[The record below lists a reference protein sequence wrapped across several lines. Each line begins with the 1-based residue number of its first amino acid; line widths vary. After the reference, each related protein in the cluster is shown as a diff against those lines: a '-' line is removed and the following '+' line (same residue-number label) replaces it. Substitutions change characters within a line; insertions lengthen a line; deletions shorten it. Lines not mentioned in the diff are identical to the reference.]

1 MCRSHRRASNQF
13 SYSLYGNPIGFTET
27 SMIKRPDE
35 ATLELPMRPRLCAG
49 RAFHAIGCGVTYL
62 AMSLE
67 AATRASWSAHKAAPT
82 GGLADGPVKGG
93 YLPAKGGTPNWH
105 RRTRPGQVFPPAG

>member
-27 SMIKRPDE
+27 SMIKRPDG

-49 RAFHAIGCGVTYL
+49 ARYAIWL
-62 AMSLE
+62 
-67 AATRASWSAHKAAPT
+67 WSHLSGHVF
-82 GGLADGPVKGG
+82 GGSHPSFLVGA
-93 YLPAKGGTPNWH
+93 
-105 RRTRPGQVFPPAG
+105 